1 MTPAV
6 TARTRIHLFAV
17 GAHTAIPT
25 TIQGVPQDLT
35 EIPQAA
41 CTACN
46 GTVWYRVEGTEALFC
61 LHCVPRK
68 QPSYVGCYV
77 YHSGGGVR
85 RK

>member
-25 TIQGVPQDLT
+25 SIPDVPQDLT
-35 EIPQAA
+35 VIPPVPCGA
-41 CTACN
+41 C
-46 GTVWYRVEGTEALFC
+46 GGEVWYRVAGVAE
-61 LHCVPRK
+61 LHCMTCVPRT
-68 QPSYVGCYV
+68 SYVGCYV